1 MEQKQIEQIMI
12 DAQKEAWPGREGFFG
27 WPPGVPPKYKKIVA
41 RTIFYGARA
50 VAQAMLQK

>member
-1 MEQKQIEQIMI
+1 MI